1 VRAVFGERLWSSLVF
16 APLVAGAFYLGRLYF
31 AALIL
36 LVSVFGATE
45 YRRIMSLAGVEIHIA
60 FIPISAAVALAGYLV
75 PSMFVTVLSGGAV
88 LVLSIALIK
97 SGTAPSAMFSLSGVM
112 YVGGLLGSLFLLRAG
127 PQGRT
132 WSFFVLMATWVTD
145 VGAYMGGVALGKHKL
160 APKISPGK
168 SWEGFVGGVA
178 AAVLVAFLVL
188 YRDRDEFLTIPEDLA
203 LGVAMALAS
212 VLGDLFESAVKRD
225 LRMKDSGRLLGGH
238 GGMLDRLDSLLWA
251 GPAAYFVIFVF
262 AQA

>member
-168 SWEGFVGGVA
+168 SWEGALCGAVASTLAGGALSGYFGFPVGYGA
-178 AAVLVAFLVL
+178 AAGGF
-188 YRDRDEFLTIPEDLA
+188 
-203 LGVAMALAS
+203 LGVLAE
-212 VLGDLFESAVKRD
+212 LGDLVESSLKRYGNV
-225 LRMKDSGRLLGGH
+225 KDSGHAIPGH
-238 GGMLDRLDSLLWA
+238 GGILDRFDSLLFTGA
-251 GPAAYFVIFVF
+251 GGLLLRTLHGLLFR
-262 AQA
+262 